1 MIKTCAMFTGRYPA
15 PWERP
20 FNRDVTPV
28 DRDFTRHH
36 NESPAMKFVQFTD
49 TDGGTVYVNL
59 EQISLLRSLE
69 DGRTRICL
77 GSDTHQIVVD
87 ASVDEVLRQ
96 LNEADPPP
104 TDPTTVL
111 LA

>member
-1 MIKTCAMFTGRYPA
+1 
-15 PWERP
+15 
-20 FNRDVTPV
+20 
-28 DRDFTRHH
+28 
-36 NESPAMKFVQFTD
+36 MKLVQFTD